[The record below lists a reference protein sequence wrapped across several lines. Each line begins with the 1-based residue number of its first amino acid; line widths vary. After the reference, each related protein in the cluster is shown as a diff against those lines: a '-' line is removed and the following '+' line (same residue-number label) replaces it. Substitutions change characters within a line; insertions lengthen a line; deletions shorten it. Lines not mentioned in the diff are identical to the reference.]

1 MKFLHVAI
9 IVATLAGAGILVK
22 SAFKPKP
29 NENPFPR
36 ESRAYMPKLE
46 FAKRV
51 DAIPD
56 FGRKLRAVAANS
68 AAPSDPAAQGFE
80 IAHNGLKRVDDAVL
94 DRRLDLMIKLVEHV
108 DLPTC
113 AAMARAD
120 AAGAKKLA
128 PKILRAL
135 ENLPAEDIRAFFD
148 LTTKAVEA
156 ELNAKPVSSIARSSG
171 DAAMR
176 NLGERFSDDE
186 RALLMRVV
194 GYPNTVSDSSACWL
208 IKTVFA
214 EIKDM
219 PAKERYTVSR
229 MLTQAGDGGAR

>member
-29 NENPFPR
+29 IENPFPR
-36 ESRAYMPKLE
+36 ESRAYLPYLE

-68 AAPSDPAAQGFE
+68 AAPSDPAALGFE

-120 AAGAKKLA
+120 AAGAKKNSHR
-128 PKILRAL
+128 K
-135 ENLPAEDIRAFFD
+135 FC
-148 LTTKAVEA
+148 
-156 ELNAKPVSSIARSSG
+156 ARWRICLQRIS
-171 DAAMR
+171 A
-176 NLGERFSDDE
+176 RFS
-186 RALLMRVV
+186 
-194 GYPNTVSDSSACWL
+194 
-208 IKTVFA
+208 I
-214 EIKDM
+214 
-219 PAKERYTVSR
+219 
-229 MLTQAGDGGAR
+229 